1 MDMLS
6 NAVVKRIKEYE
17 ASRELLKSI
26 DVYDYAKVKELIDE
40 LMIKIF
46 DARKKFSIFGR

>member
-1 MDMLS
+1 MADG
-6 NAVVKRIKEYE
+6 IYT
-17 ASRELLKSI
+17 
-26 DVYDYAKVKELIDE
+26 DLIDE